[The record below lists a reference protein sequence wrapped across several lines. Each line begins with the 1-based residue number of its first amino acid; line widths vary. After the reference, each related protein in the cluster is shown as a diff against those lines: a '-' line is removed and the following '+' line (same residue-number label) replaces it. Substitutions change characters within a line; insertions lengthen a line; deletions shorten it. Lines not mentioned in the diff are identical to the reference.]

1 MKVLGALE
9 SAQIEWFT
17 SGTKPA
23 PSSYAYRVIYTTD
36 TKQILVSDGTNWL
49 PSNITFYTSGTLPA
63 AGSSNAYQVA
73 FITDTFQVR
82 VSNGTVWTT
91 IGARL
96 DTYTS
101 GTIPA
106 AASNTN
112 QLIWVSDLQQVQVSN
127 GTAWVAVGATSGLKN
142 YFSQN
147 NANPNF
153 ETNSVTPWSAC
164 TLTFSSG
171 VPSGAPTLTAT
182 QMSIATTA
190 STPLAGTYSMQLTK
204 AAANA
209 QYQGFISGALTIDR
223 EDTAKVLYGS
233 FSYEVISGTVDFSG
247 TSTQTYEIWIYN
259 TVSGAWTQPAGYL
272 GMNQSS
278 GVGKVTFSFQTDGST
293 ANNSYKIA
301 VITQQ
306 TGTGAIVVKF
316 DSFQIGPS
324 AIILGAVVT
333 DWQSYT
339 PTFTGFGTPTGVSFL
354 WKRVGDDI
362 EIEGKFT
369 SGTTTAV
376 EARISLPNGL
386 TSADTNKIPS
396 IQTAGVLNFGVVNTT
411 GQYMTLMEPSVNYFT
426 LSILN
431 TGLAGLTKING
442 NTATASGN
450 VVVVTARIPIQGW
463 SSNVQISSDT
473 DTRVVAA
480 RYTTASGSTGGR
492 IQFNTKDFDSHA
504 AVTTGASW
512 VYTAPVSGI
521 YDVSSF
527 IASSGNMGQNAL
539 SLVKNASINQTL
551 MFQGVSSSNSEV
563 DGRGLIQL
571 NAGDTI
577 YVQVLGS
584 SVSITDGW
592 IAINRLS
599 GPSVIAATES
609 VSAIY
614 QTSAGQSIPN
624 NTATVVVFGTKVY
637 DSHGAMNSSTGVFTC
652 PISGEYQVSGGFY
665 FATAITATATDI
677 QFIATKNGSS
687 YLGVNN
693 TKSGTAGAPLTTSGT
708 IRVRCNAGDT
718 LSVSVLQT
726 NSASSA
732 QALLTNATFNWV
744 SISRVGN

>member
-1 MKVLGALE
+1 
-9 SAQIEWFT
+9 
-17 SGTKPA
+17 
-23 PSSYAYRVIYTTD
+23 
-36 TKQILVSDGTNWL
+36 
-49 PSNITFYTSGTLPA
+49 
-63 AGSSNAYQVA
+63 
-73 FITDTFQVR
+73 
-82 VSNGTVWTT
+82 
-91 IGARL
+91 
-96 DTYTS
+96 
-101 GTIPA
+101 
-106 AASNTN
+106 
-112 QLIWVSDLQQVQVSN
+112 
-127 GTAWVAVGATSGLKN
+127 
-142 YFSQN
+142 
-147 NANPNF
+147 
-153 ETNSVTPWSAC
+153 
-164 TLTFSSG
+164 
-171 VPSGAPTLTAT
+171 
-182 QMSIATTA
+182 
-190 STPLAGTYSMQLTK
+190 MQLTK
-204 AAANA
+204 TAFDA

-259 TVSGAWTQPAGYL
+259 TVSGAWTQPAGYR

-278 GVGKVTFSFQTDGST
+278 GQGKVTFSFQTDGST

-306 TGTGAIVVKF
+306 TGTGNIVVEF
-316 DSFQIGPS
+316 DSFQIGPTVLV
-324 AIILGAVVT
+324 LGAVVT

-339 PTFTGFGTPTGVSFL
+339 PTFTGYGTPSGVEFLYRRTGSDV
-354 WKRVGDDI
+354 
-362 EIEGKFT
+362 EIRGKFT
-369 SGTTTAV
+369 SGTSTAV
-376 EARISLPNGL
+376 EARISLPSGL
-386 TSADTNKIPS
+386 TSADTSKIPT
-396 IQTAGVLNFGVVNTT
+396 IELVGVGLYSVASANTC
-411 GQYMTLMEPSVNYFT
+411 GILIEPSVGYMTLSQQT
-426 LSILN
+426 SG
-431 TGLAGLTKING
+431 TAGLTKTTGLAQLSSGQGISFV
-442 NTATASGN
+442 AS
-450 VVVVTARIPIQGW
+450 IPIQGW
-463 SSNVQISSDT
+463 SSTVQMSNDT

-492 IQFNTKDFDSHA
+492 IQFNTRDFDSHA

-512 VYTAPVSGI
+512 VYTAPVSGF
-521 YDVSSF
+521 YDVSAFVS
-527 IASSGNMGQNAL
+527 SSGNIGQNAL
-539 SLVKNASINQTL
+539 SIVKNGSANQTL
-551 MFQGVSSSNSEV
+551 MFQGVTSTNTEV

-571 NAGDTI
+571 NSGDTI
-577 YVQVLGS
+577 YINVSGT

-637 DSHGAMNSSTGVFTC
+637 DSHGAMNPSTGVFTC

-677 QFIATKNGSS
+677 QFIANKNASS